1 MGLIGAV
8 LLFFLFIL
16 VYIMIAEIF
25 TVLFRLTG
33 LTEDKAK
40 FQVVSMLTNSGYT
53 TQESEVIATS
63 KIRRKLAR
71 ITMIFGYAFTVTIV
85 SSVVNLFVAFKKTQ
99 MTYLIWIIVGL
110 GFFIAALYLLQKS
123 TRVKK
128 SFNGT
133 IERVGNRIM
142 FGKKSNPIIILD
154 TYGDVVMAEV
164 FLTHVPLILENIML
178 EQTELKSKYN
188 INILLI
194 KRSDT
199 IINNIKGETIVEQDD
214 TLVVFGTRKNIRA
227 VFEKVEEHE
236 TDSKNSGH

>member
-71 ITMIFGYAFTVTIV
+71 ITMVFGYAFTVTIV
-85 SSVVNLFVAFKKTQ
+85 SSVVNVFVAFKKAQ
-99 MTYLIWIIVGL
+99 VTYIIWIILGL
-110 GFFIAALYLLQKS
+110 GVFIVLVYMIQRS
-123 TRVKK
+123 SRIKK
-128 SFNGT
+128 SFDSA
-133 IERVGNRIM
+133 IERIGNRIM
-142 FGKKSNPIIILD
+142 FGKQSNPIIILD
-154 TYGDVVMAEV
+154 TYGGVVMAEV
-164 FLTHVPLILENIML
+164 YLTQIPLMLENKTL

-194 KRSDT
+194 KRNDT
-199 IINNIKGETIVEQDD
+199 IINNIKGQT
-214 TLVVFGTRKNIRA
+214 TLQKNDNLIVFGSRKNIRA
-227 VFEKVEEHE
+227 VFERVEDIE
-236 TDSKNSGH
+236 TDAKNSY